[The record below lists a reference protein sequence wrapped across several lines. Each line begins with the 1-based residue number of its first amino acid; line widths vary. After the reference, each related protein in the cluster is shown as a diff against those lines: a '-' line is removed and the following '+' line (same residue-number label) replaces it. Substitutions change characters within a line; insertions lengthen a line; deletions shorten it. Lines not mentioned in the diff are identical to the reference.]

1 MRLTRNC
8 RQIGQMTI
16 LGSDQTMKWQL
27 TLTSILYVALVASMP
42 RLMSAQEM
50 PADDVS
56 EAADQMHENL
66 DRITTIKAYVV
77 IGDLEGVRQ
86 AAEWMVDLERM
97 AKLPATYEP
106 FIAFMR
112 SSARQIVNAKDLSSA
127 AFSVSLMAQNCGNC
141 HVASKLTLEFGYDQ
155 VPAEWSDDETHMQR
169 HQWAI
174 DRLWEGLIGP
184 SDSAWS
190 RGTAMLAENP
200 LHATDIMDDTSA
212 ADAAALDDMARRVH
226 DLNAEGSAA
235 RALNVRSQIY
245 GEILSLCAECH
256 TRSGRGPGQ

>member
-1 MRLTRNC
+1 MKTNL
-8 RQIGQMTI
+8 I
-16 LGSDQTMKWQL
+16 LA
-27 TLTSILYVALVASMP
+27 SILCVVLVATMP
-42 RLMSAQEM
+42 RLISAQEM

-77 IGDLEGVRQ
+77 MGDLDGVRQ
-86 AAEWMVDLERM
+86 AAKWMVNLERM
-97 AKLPATYEP
+97 ANLPATYEP

-112 SSARQIVNAKDLSSA
+112 SSARQIVNAEDLSSA
-127 AFSVSLMAQNCGNC
+127 VTSVSLMAQNCGNC
-141 HVASKLTLEFGYDQ
+141 HVAAKLKLEFGYDQ
-155 VPAEWSDDETHMQR
+155 IPAQWSDSETHMQR

-226 DLNAEGSAA
+226 DLGAEGSGA